1 MASRPYIQVIPPPPR
16 VDIHW
21 LKELNR
27 TDHRLSMKQMLRIEH
42 IIERLELP
50 CRFIIEVEIASLRIY
65 ARNVE
70 TNPPHARPIPLLTLR
85 ETRVPRGEQ
94 YHPRHN
100 TLGRAWLARIAFNGL
115 NEARCTAVGISP
127 GTLRPG
133 SIYPR

>member
-1 MASRPYIQVIPPPPR
+1 MASRLYVRIIPPPPR

-21 LKELNR
+21 LEELNR
-27 TDHRLSMKQMLRIEH
+27 TDHRLSMKQMLRVEH
-42 IIERLELP
+42 IIARLELP
-50 CRFIIEVEIASLRIY
+50 CQFIIGVETSSLRIY

-85 ETRVPRGEQ
+85 ETQVPRGEQ
-94 YHPRHN
+94 VHPRHG
-100 TLGRAWLARIAFNGL
+100 TLGKARLARIAFNGL
-115 NEARCTAVGISP
+115 NEARCSAAGINP